1 MRNVVADNL
10 YNQAG
15 GTLGKYIAQELVK
28 TGKHIVTALTRSG
41 STNKLPEG
49 VNSVTVDYDHETS
62 LVEAMKGHQIL
73 IITLAVTVPPGTQS
87 KLIKAASKAGVGYIM
102 PNAWGSDPLN
112 RELMQDTFFQKP
124 FGEWPLIDYIQLIV
138 VR

>member
-1 MRNVVADNL
+1 MADNPC
-10 YNQAG
+10 NQAG

-28 TGKHIVTALTRSG
+28 TGKHTVTALTRSG

-49 VNSVTVDYDHETS
+49 VNPATVDYDDETS

-73 IITLAVTVPPGTQS
+73 IITLAVRAPPGTQS
-87 KLIKAASKAGVGYIM
+87 KLIKAASKAGVGYVM

-112 RELMQDTFFQKP
+112 RELMQDTFFLKP
-124 FGEWPLIDYIQLIV
+124 FGEWPLVDAIQLIE